1 MSTENLP
8 QSPEQSPE
16 QPPRKPRVAVVFG
29 GRSSEHGISVVTAGA
44 VLGAI
49 DRTKYDVLPI
59 GITRDGRWALTA
71 DEPER
76 MAITDRRTPD
86 VDELAEST
94 EGGVVLPVDPANREV
109 VYSEPGSVPKALGEV
124 DVVFPVL
131 HGPYGEDGT
140 LQGLLELSGV
150 PYVGSGVL
158 ASAVGQD
165 KEYMKAVFTS
175 YGLKV
180 GPYVVIRP
188 REWEQDRSGARAKIV
203 DFAGEH
209 GWPLFVKPARAGS
222 SIGITKV
229 DDLAG
234 LDEAIEEAR
243 RHDPKI
249 LVEAALRGREIECG
263 VLEFE
268 DGPRAS
274 VPAEIPPPS
283 EHAYYDF
290 EAKYIDS
297 TPGIVPAPLTD
308 EQTAEVRRLAVE
320 AFDAASCEG
329 LVRADFFLTEDD
341 EFVINE
347 INTMPGFT
355 PISMYPQMWQA
366 TGVGYPGGGAGRARA
381 PRRRPGGLRCRSR
394 PRPPRRRPPRGPPS
408 RSMISGFPSP
418 PPAGGSVRSA
428 FRHNSVTDA
437 PGPGSAGTAAD
448 SPSSAEG
455 QPATEIDRRDRAG
468 EGLEMNDRT
477 GQGAGDAVHLLDLGD
492 HHATQLVDGVGLG
505 ADDDVIGSCHVLGL
519 DHSRDLA
526 DRLGDGRRLADLR
539 LDQDVRLY
547 HGTSRAATRI
557 MWGKGTPRYRVAA
570 PRGETR
576 GGRAVRAGVPR

>member
-8 QSPEQSPE
+8 QSPD
-16 QPPRKPRVAVVFG
+16 QPPRKPRVAVVCG

-44 VLGAI
+44 VLRAI
-49 DRTKYDVLPI
+49 DRSKYEVLPI

-71 DEPER
+71 DDPER
-76 MAITDRRTPD
+76 MAITDRRTPS
-86 VDELAEST
+86 VEELAESS

-109 VYSEPGSVPKALGEV
+109 VYAEPGSVPKALGEV

-158 ASAVGQD
+158 SSAVGQD
-165 KEYMKAVFTS
+165 KEYMKRVFTS
-175 YGLKV
+175 FGLKV

-188 REWEQDRSGARAKIV
+188 REWTRDQAAARKKIV

-209 GWPLFVKPARAGS
+209 GWPLFVKPSRAGS

-229 DDLAG
+229 DDLSG

-243 RHDPKI
+243 LHDPKV
-249 LVEAALRGREIECG
+249 LVEAAVRGREIECG

-274 VPAEIPPPS
+274 VPAEIPAS
-283 EHAYYDF
+283 ESHAYYDF

-297 TPGIVPAPLTD
+297 TPGVVPAPLT
-308 EQTAEVRRLAVE
+308 EEETAEVQRLAVE
-320 AFDAASCEG
+320 AFEAVSCEG
-329 LVRADFFLTEDD
+329 LVRADFFLTEEG

-366 TGVGYPGGGAGRARA
+366 SGITYPELVDRLIQAAL
-381 PRRRPGGLRCRSR
+381 RRSTGLR
-394 PRPPRRRPPRGPPS
+394 
-408 RSMISGFPSP
+408 
-418 PPAGGSVRSA
+418 
-428 FRHNSVTDA
+428 
-437 PGPGSAGTAAD
+437 
-448 SPSSAEG
+448 
-455 QPATEIDRRDRAG
+455 
-468 EGLEMNDRT
+468 
-477 GQGAGDAVHLLDLGD
+477 
-492 HHATQLVDGVGLG
+492 
-505 ADDDVIGSCHVLGL
+505 
-519 DHSRDLA
+519 
-526 DRLGDGRRLADLR
+526 
-539 LDQDVRLY
+539 
-547 HGTSRAATRI
+547 
-557 MWGKGTPRYRVAA
+557 
-570 PRGETR
+570 
-576 GGRAVRAGVPR
+576 

>member
-8 QSPEQSPE
+8 QNPE

-44 VLGAI
+44 VLKAI

-59 GITRDGRWALTA
+59 GITQDGRWALTA

-76 MAITDRRTPD
+76 MAIVDRRPPT
-86 VDELAEST
+86 VDLLAESA
-94 EGGVVLPVDPANREV
+94 EGAVILPVDPASREV

-165 KEYMKAVFTS
+165 KEYMKRVFTS
-175 YGLKV
+175 FGLKV
-180 GPYVVIRP
+180 GPYVVVRP
-188 REWEQDRSGARAKIV
+188 REWEQDRAAARKKIV

-209 GWPLFVKPARAGS
+209 GWPLFVKPSRAGS

-229 DDLAG
+229 DDLSG
-234 LDEAIEEAR
+234 LDDAIAEAQ

-274 VPAEIPPPS
+274 LPAEIPSP
-283 EHAYYDF
+283 ETHAYYDF

-297 TPGIVPAPLTD
+297 TPGLVPAPLTP
-308 EQTAEVRRLAVE
+308 EETAEVQRLAVD

-329 LVRADFFLTEDD
+329 LVRADFFLTEDG

-366 TGVGYPGGGAGRARA
+366 SGVSYPELIDRLVQAAL
-381 PRRRPGGLRCRSR
+381 RRSTGLR
-394 PRPPRRRPPRGPPS
+394 
-408 RSMISGFPSP
+408 
-418 PPAGGSVRSA
+418 
-428 FRHNSVTDA
+428 
-437 PGPGSAGTAAD
+437 
-448 SPSSAEG
+448 
-455 QPATEIDRRDRAG
+455 
-468 EGLEMNDRT
+468 
-477 GQGAGDAVHLLDLGD
+477 
-492 HHATQLVDGVGLG
+492 
-505 ADDDVIGSCHVLGL
+505 
-519 DHSRDLA
+519 
-526 DRLGDGRRLADLR
+526 
-539 LDQDVRLY
+539 
-547 HGTSRAATRI
+547 
-557 MWGKGTPRYRVAA
+557 
-570 PRGETR
+570 
-576 GGRAVRAGVPR
+576 

>member
-8 QSPEQSPE
+8 QSPDSPS
-16 QPPRKPRVAVVFG
+16 RKPRVAVVFG

-44 VLGAI
+44 VLKAI
-49 DRTKYDVLPI
+49 DRTRYDVLPI
-59 GITRDGRWALTA
+59 GITQDGRWALTA

-76 MAITDRRTPD
+76 MAIAERRTPS
-86 VDELAEST
+86 VDQLAEST
-94 EGGVVLPVDPANREV
+94 EGAVVLPVDPADREV

-140 LQGLLELSGV
+140 LQGLLELSGI

-158 ASAVGQD
+158 SSAVGQD
-165 KEYMKAVFTS
+165 KEYMKRVFTS
-175 YGLKV
+175 FGLKV
-180 GPYVVIRP
+180 GPYMVIRP
-188 REWEQDRSGARAKIV
+188 REWTRDEAAARKRIV

-229 DDLAG
+229 DGLSG
-234 LDEAIEEAR
+234 LDDAVAEAQ

-274 VPAEIPPPS
+274 LPAEIPPPDA
-283 EHAYYDF
+283 HAYYDF

-297 TPGIVPAPLTD
+297 TPGVVPAPLTD
-308 EQTAEVRRLAVE
+308 EETAEVRRLAVE

-329 LVRADFFLTEDD
+329 LVRADFFLTEDG

-366 TGVGYPGGGAGRARA
+366 TGVSYQELVDLLIQAAL
-381 PRRRPGGLRCRSR
+381 RRSTGLR
-394 PRPPRRRPPRGPPS
+394 
-408 RSMISGFPSP
+408 
-418 PPAGGSVRSA
+418 
-428 FRHNSVTDA
+428 
-437 PGPGSAGTAAD
+437 
-448 SPSSAEG
+448 
-455 QPATEIDRRDRAG
+455 
-468 EGLEMNDRT
+468 
-477 GQGAGDAVHLLDLGD
+477 
-492 HHATQLVDGVGLG
+492 
-505 ADDDVIGSCHVLGL
+505 
-519 DHSRDLA
+519 
-526 DRLGDGRRLADLR
+526 
-539 LDQDVRLY
+539 
-547 HGTSRAATRI
+547 
-557 MWGKGTPRYRVAA
+557 
-570 PRGETR
+570 
-576 GGRAVRAGVPR
+576 

>member
-8 QSPEQSPE
+8 QSPE

-44 VLGAI
+44 VLKAI

-59 GITRDGRWALTA
+59 GITQDGRWALTA

-76 MAITDRRTPD
+76 MAIVDRRPPS
-86 VDELAEST
+86 VDLLAESA
-94 EGGVVLPVDPANREV
+94 EGAVILPVDPASREV

-165 KEYMKAVFTS
+165 KEYMKRVFTS
-175 YGLKV
+175 FGLKV
-180 GPYVVIRP
+180 GPYVVVRP
-188 REWEQDRSGARAKIV
+188 REWEQDQAGARKKIV

-209 GWPLFVKPARAGS
+209 GWPLFVKPSRAGS

-229 DDLAG
+229 DDLSG
-234 LDEAIEEAR
+234 LDEAIAEAR

-274 VPAEIPPPS
+274 LPAEIPPPAAQ
-283 EHAYYDF
+283 AYYDF

-297 TPGIVPAPLTD
+297 TPGLVPAPLTPQ
-308 EQTAEVRRLAVE
+308 ETAEVQRLAVD

-329 LVRADFFLTEDD
+329 LVRADFFLTEDG

-366 TGVGYPGGGAGRARA
+366 SGVSYPELIDLLVQAAL
-381 PRRRPGGLRCRSR
+381 RRSTGLR
-394 PRPPRRRPPRGPPS
+394 
-408 RSMISGFPSP
+408 
-418 PPAGGSVRSA
+418 
-428 FRHNSVTDA
+428 
-437 PGPGSAGTAAD
+437 
-448 SPSSAEG
+448 
-455 QPATEIDRRDRAG
+455 
-468 EGLEMNDRT
+468 
-477 GQGAGDAVHLLDLGD
+477 
-492 HHATQLVDGVGLG
+492 
-505 ADDDVIGSCHVLGL
+505 
-519 DHSRDLA
+519 
-526 DRLGDGRRLADLR
+526 
-539 LDQDVRLY
+539 
-547 HGTSRAATRI
+547 
-557 MWGKGTPRYRVAA
+557 
-570 PRGETR
+570 
-576 GGRAVRAGVPR
+576 